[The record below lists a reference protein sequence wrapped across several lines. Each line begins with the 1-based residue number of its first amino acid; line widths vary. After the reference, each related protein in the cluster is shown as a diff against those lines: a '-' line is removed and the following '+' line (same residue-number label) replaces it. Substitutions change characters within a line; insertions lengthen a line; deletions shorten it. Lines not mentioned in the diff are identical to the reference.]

1 MESET
6 EEKVKTVTGNR
17 TNAIMKQVIS
27 ERPVEFIVTFYKC
40 GGNGNDNPFAH
51 LDLSVMF
58 SRRSSQTACD
68 KHGCHDEQWTYF
80 VALKDV
86 DTFEQAVARC
96 SYVIS
101 YERSL
106 IPGECART
114 KTVFSRQG
122 PSR

>member
-1 MESET
+1 
-6 EEKVKTVTGNR
+6 
-17 TNAIMKQVIS
+17 MKQVIS

-40 GGNGNDNPFAH
+40 SGNGNDNPFTH
-51 LDLSVMF
+51 LNINVMF
-58 SRRSSQTACD
+58 SRRSSHTPCD
-68 KHGCHDEQWTYF
+68 EHCCHDEEWTYF

-114 KTVFSRQG
+114 KTMFSRQG
-122 PSR
+122 ASR

>member
-1 MESET
+1 MESGT
-6 EEKVKTVTGNR
+6 KEKVKTVTGNR

-27 ERPVEFIVTFYKC
+27 ERPVEFIVTFHK
-40 GGNGNDNPFAH
+40 GGRNGNDNPFAH
-51 LDLSVMF
+51 LNINVMF
-58 SRRSSQTACD
+58 SRRSSQIPSD
-68 KHGCHDEQWTYF
+68 EHGCHDEEWTYF